1 MSGPVDRHSPDQ
13 DLDLAEYLGGN
24 SRLSQRYRSLTEAAD
39 ETVPPELDRSIL
51 AQARR
56 AVAPDAL
63 ATASRSGEPAR
74 SDELPDELT
83 MLRTRRRRLLQWSVP
98 TALAASL
105 VLVVSIVMRSG
116 VEHEVRGMTTLP
128 TAPVENR
135 LPELAK
141 DLPSP
146 APARQDAVALPP
158 NEQESAAR
166 AMAKKSSGVAVKSE
180 RVHAEQA
187 LAGSVAHRNRNADPS
202 PDQKHDVELAR
213 ETRAATSNYA
223 AAPPPPPPEPELA
236 AVAPTVEAPS
246 PAVTTPVRQSTSATP
261 TVTQSA
267 SVTAASE
274 TRANETRDLAAIA
287 PAARM
292 VSKERNEP
300 PAAAAKAAPGVPAAE
315 EVDTAL
321 LHADP
326 EAWLKHIRQLREA
339 GKRELADREWERFS
353 AEYPAYPVAETDPAR
368 APKTP

>member
-1 MSGPVDRHSPDQ
+1 VSGPVDRHSPDQ

-74 SDELPDELT
+74 PDELADELT

-128 TAPVENR
+128 AAPVENR

-141 DLPSP
+141 DLPLP
-146 APARQDAVALPP
+146 APARQDTVALPP

-180 RVHAEQA
+180 RVNAEQA

-202 PDQKHDVELAR
+202 SDQKHDVELAR
-213 ETRAATSNYA
+213 ESRAATTNYA
-223 AAPPPPPPEPELA
+223 AAPPPPPPEPS
-236 AVAPTVEAPS
+236 VAPAVEAPS
-246 PAVTTPVRQSTSATP
+246 SAVTAPVRQNTSVAPPVRQSAN
-261 TVTQSA
+261 
-267 SVTAASE
+267 VTAANE
-274 TRANETRDLAAIA
+274 TRANETRDAATIA
-287 PAARM
+287 PMARM

-315 EVDTAL
+315 ELDTAQ

-368 APKTP
+368 AEKSP